1 MKRIMLALAAFAA
14 ALPCL
19 AQVTDIKEL
28 VEKTPEE
35 IIALY
40 GEPQDTD
47 RGAKYPTALTMDYGD
62 IVFSYK
68 EKAGNYRCTDIA
80 FSSGKFCVMSDFL
93 DGGFRVGDSFGKL
106 SAFDFVHTP
115 YGRGNHSNRLK
126 LASDEKLLY
135 YAYSEEF
142 DQIYF
147 EVEED
152 RIVQIR
158 FREIF
163 DPTGLVDYD
172 NPYHPL
178 RKTE

>member
-1 MKRIMLALAAFAA
+1 MKRIMLVLAAFAA

-147 EVEED
+147 EVEEG